1 MVDFK
6 KLEIIKDK
14 VLQFSCTQCF
24 NQVTEM
30 YKLKE
35 HAKCQSVNYT
45 EKYFAGKA
53 VELVEIMPTQDTWNS
68 QYFESF
74 QLLFIVNLK
83 IFSKWVF
90 KSYNRTLSGILDHL
104 LVNPLVSWE
113 YIYFSVSLWYPDIP
127 GDMIINGKC

>member
-1 MVDFK
+1 MMVDFK

-45 EKYFAGKA
+45 EKYFSGKA

-83 IFSKWVF
+83 IFSK
-90 KSYNRTLSGILDHL
+90 
-104 LVNPLVSWE
+104 
-113 YIYFSVSLWYPDIP
+113 
-127 GDMIINGKC
+127 